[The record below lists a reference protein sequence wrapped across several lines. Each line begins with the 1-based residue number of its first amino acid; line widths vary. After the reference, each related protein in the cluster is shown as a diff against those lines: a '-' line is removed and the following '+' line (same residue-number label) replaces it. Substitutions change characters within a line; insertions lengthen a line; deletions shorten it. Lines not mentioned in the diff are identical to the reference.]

1 MPSHFYSYSFALNPE
16 WSHRFSPG
24 TEIRGY
30 FEWVAQEHNVLPHVR
45 FGDEVID
52 HYVRAAEWEQEE
64 YDRRITDWEVARGFE
79 RA

>member
-1 MPSHFYSYSFALNPE
+1 
-16 WSHRFSPG
+16 
-24 TEIRGY
+24 
-30 FEWVAQEHNVLPHVR
+30 VLKDSR
-45 FGDEVID
+45 MLREAFGDDVVD